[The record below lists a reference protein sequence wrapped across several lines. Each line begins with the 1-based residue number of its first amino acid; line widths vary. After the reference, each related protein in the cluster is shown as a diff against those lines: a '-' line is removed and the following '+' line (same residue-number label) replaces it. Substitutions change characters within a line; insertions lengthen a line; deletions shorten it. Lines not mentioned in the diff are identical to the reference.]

1 MAEQTFSESWYRI
14 ANQRIHLRPGVNVSR
29 QNYRG
34 ERWMVLED
42 PFANSFF
49 RMRPEAYEF
58 VARLR
63 PDRTVEEVWRE
74 CIERF
79 PDTAPGQQAVIQLL
93 SQLYHSNLLQYNLA
107 ADSAQLF
114 ERQKKRKQRETRAK
128 LLSIMFMR
136 IPLFDP
142 DRLLVRTMPLVGKF
156 ISWFGAL
163 IWLVVVGM
171 AGKVVI
177 DNFDLAMDQSQAVLD
192 PGNIFLL
199 YLGMV
204 ITKTL
209 HEFGHA
215 YFCRKFGGEVHRMGI
230 MLLVFTPIPFMDATS
245 SWGFRSRWKR
255 MLVAAAGMIV
265 EVFVAAIAVF
275 VWYRT
280 GSGTLHN
287 LAYNMMFVASVST
300 LLFNINPLL
309 RFDGYY
315 ILSDLLEIPN
325 LHQRA
330 ARHLRHLI
338 EHYLFG
344 VKKSESPARSRR
356 EAFWLTV
363 FGILSNIY
371 KVVVFTGILLFVADR
386 WLLLGL
392 LMAALCIVSWL
403 IAPIVKLVNYL
414 SSNPR
419 LERCRPRAIAVV
431 SLFFAAVIAL
441 LQFIPFPSH
450 FRAPGVVEATRYA
463 IVLNDAAGNV
473 EELLVQPGAQVKE
486 GQPLL
491 RLSNP
496 ELDLSLNAA
505 QAELAEVDA
514 RIRAARQADVASLKP
529 LASRRESAVKTLD
542 RIRSD
547 MASLTVKARMDG
559 VWVAPGMQGYQGRW
573 LVRGSSLGL
582 LVDPSSFQFAATVS
596 QDDVNNLFD
605 RDFEGAEIR
614 LFGEAERKLTFS
626 EVKVI
631 PADQHVLPSPALGW
645 AAGGEMQTAA
655 DDPEGNR
662 TVEPYFKVIGK
673 IDGEDAPALLHGRTG
688 KIRFNTGEQA
698 LLPRW
703 YRRFRQMIQRRY
715 QL

>member
-14 ANQRIHLRPGVNVSR
+14 ANQRICLRTGVNVSR

-42 PFANSFF
+42 PFSNQFF

-58 VARLR
+58 IARLR
-63 PDRTVEEVWRE
+63 PDRTVDEAWRE
-74 CIERF
+74 CLDRH

-93 SQLYHSNLLQYNLA
+93 SQLYHANLLQYNIA

-114 ERQKKRKQRETRAK
+114 ERFKKRRQRETRAK

-136 IPLFDP
+136 IPLLDP
-142 DRLLVRTMPLVGKF
+142 DRFLVRTLPLVGKF
-156 ISWFGAL
+156 IGVFGAL
-163 IWLVVVGM
+163 LWFGVVGM
-171 AGKVVI
+171 ALKVVI
-177 DNFDLAMDQSQAVLD
+177 DNFDAAMEQTQSILS
-192 PGNIFLL
+192 PNNLFLL

-204 ITKTL
+204 IVKTL

-215 YFCRKFGGEVHRMGI
+215 YFCRKYGGEVHRMGI
-230 MLLVFTPIPFMDATS
+230 MLLVFTPIPFVDATS

-255 MLVAAAGMIV
+255 ILVAAAGMIV

-275 VWYRT
+275 IWART
-280 GSGTLHN
+280 GTGVWHN

-330 ARHLRHLI
+330 ARHLKHLI
-338 EHYLFG
+338 EHYVFG

-392 LMAALCIVSWL
+392 MMAALCVVSWF
-403 IAPIVKLVNYL
+403 IAPICKLTNYL
-414 SSNPR
+414 ATSPK
-419 LERCRPRAIAVV
+419 LERCRPRAVMA
-431 SLFFAAVIAL
+431 SLAFFGVIIL
-441 LQFIPFPSH
+441 FLQFVPFPSH
-450 FRAPGVVEATRYA
+450 FRAPGALEARRYTSVVNEAQGSLAEILAEPGQA
-463 IVLNDAAGNV
+463 I
-473 EELLVQPGAQVKE
+473 KE
-486 GQPLL
+486 GQPLFRLENREMDLAKAEAEARL
-491 RLSNP
+491 R
-496 ELDLSLNAA
+496 EI
-505 QAELAEVDA
+505 DA
-514 RIRAARQADVASLKP
+514 RIRLSRRDDIASLKP
-529 LASRRESAVKTLD
+529 LQSSRESALKELA
-542 RIRSD
+542 RIEDAIAELIVR
-547 MASLTVKARMDG
+547 ARQDG
-559 VWVAPGMQGYQGRW
+559 IWVAPGVEAYAGRW
-573 LVRGSSLGL
+573 LIRGTSVGMLI
-582 LVDPSSFQFAATVS
+582 DPSSFEFAATVS
-596 QDDVNNLFD
+596 QTDVNNLFD
-605 RDFEGAEIR
+605 GAFKGAEVR
-614 LFGEAERKLTFS
+614 LMGQVDKSLQVEAAR
-626 EVKVI
+626 VI
-631 PADQHVLPSPALGW
+631 PADQHVLPTPALGW
-645 AAGGEMQTAA
+645 AGGGEMQTDAR
-655 DDPEGNR
+655 DPEGSR
-662 TVEPYFKVIGK
+662 TVEPFFIVMGKVSSE
-673 IDGEDAPALLHGRTG
+673 DGIALLHGRTG
-688 KIRFNTGEQA
+688 KIRFATGRQP

-703 YRRFRQMIQRRY
+703 YRRFRQMIQKRY